1 MNKKEVSILILTC
14 GRPAGL
20 KRILDSVKGHT
31 TDVEYDLLVV
41 ADDDYG
47 AYKYCRESG
56 INCILTSWRRDF
68 VANMNM
74 AVYTCRTPFFV
85 VLADDMSID
94 QDGWLS
100 EALKV
105 YKERFKDE
113 NGLMTFND
121 GIQNGRLFACGMSSK
136 NFVQEVGGNL
146 YHPKFIHFGGDN
158 VVSFLAKLIGL
169 YYYAETV
176 KVNHHHPTNKNKDL
190 ANENDQT
197 YIDSFQASHPDQALK
212 KQMKSDEA
220 ALLRN
225 RNYYNFKENE

>member
-1 MNKKEVSILILTC
+1 MINKEVSILILTC

-20 KRILDSVKGHT
+20 ERILNSVKSHT

-41 ADDDYG
+41 ADDDHD
-47 AYKYCRESG
+47 AYKYCKDNG
-56 INCILTSWRRDF
+56 INCILTGWRRDF

-74 AVYTCRTPFFV
+74 AVYACKTPLFV

-105 YKERFKDE
+105 YKGRFKDQ

-146 YHPKFIHFGGDN
+146 YHPKFVHFGGDN
-158 VVSFLAKLIGL
+158 VVSFLAKLLDL

-176 KVNHHHPTNKNKDL
+176 KVNHHHPTNKNKEL
-190 ANENDQT
+190 ANETDQT
-197 YIDSFQASHPDQALK
+197 YIDSALVSHPDQVFK
-212 KQMKSDEA
+212 KILKSDPD
-220 ALLRN
+220 ALLKN
-225 RNYYNFKENE
+225 RNYYNFNE